1 MAVFDYLGVMLS
13 VILGLGVTHLLAGL
27 SKQIHY
33 RKTVRFSWVH
43 TLWTLN
49 ILTYIVIIWWGM
61 FWWSRQEEWFFFH
74 FLLLI
79 LYAIVLFFA
88 ASLLFPWDIP
98 EDFDFEAHFFD
109 IRPWFFSV
117 ITFAWCVDIPETVL
131 KSEVGLGLRNLPTGY
146 VVLIGVQLFL
156 SALGI
161 FWSNRTFHKFFA
173 IFWPIFTVGYLSIT
187 TLAQIAT

>member
-1 MAVFDYLGVMLS
+1 MQIHLAKSDISDMAVD
-13 VILGLGVTHLLAGL
+13 
-27 SKQIHY
+27 
-33 RKTVRFSWVH
+33 
-43 TLWTLN
+43 
-49 ILTYIVIIWWGM
+49 
-61 FWWSRQEEWFFFH
+61 
-74 FLLLI
+74 
-79 LYAIVLFFA
+79 AIVNPANSLGIMGGGVA
-88 ASLLFPWDIP
+88 AVLSRKGGPLIQREVEVPRLLFPWDIP

-146 VVLIGVQLFL
+146 VVLIGVQLSL